1 MSVVERRERGQNRG
15 MLRPALAALLLT
27 LTLSSCVPGG
37 VREVEFRPGPA
48 GGEVVASRLLTDPV
62 VPRDR
67 LVSVQEAVARAPEG
81 SLLVICGRQWRLSRP
96 WGLCT
101 HLSRKL
107 APGLLTEAPGIT
119 GGGLLRGGVQT
130 VPTSRLEARDV
141 VIVLDVGVRE
151 EQLPAL
157 RAEAAR
163 LRGTPYRVAG
173 LLDRDGGLDCSTYQ
187 NALQRALG
195 LPDVVPFNGLW
206 NLYLP
211 QDALKVPGARVL
223 WVGVRGA

>member
-1 MSVVERRERGQNRG
+1 MF
-15 MLRPALAALLLT
+15 RPALAALLLAVS
-27 LTLSSCVPGG
+27 LSSCVPGG
-37 VREVEFRPGPA
+37 VREVQFQA
-48 GGEVVASRLLTDPV
+48 GSAGREVTAARLLTDQL
-62 VPRDR
+62 VPGDR
-67 LVSVQEAVARAPEG
+67 LLSVEEAVARAPEG
-81 SLLVICGRQWRLSRP
+81 SLLVICGLRWRLSRP

-119 GGGLLRGGVQT
+119 GGGLLGGGVQT
-130 VPTSRLEARDV
+130 VPTSRLEAREV

-151 EQLPAL
+151 EHLPAL

-163 LRGTPYRVAG
+163 LDKTPYRVSG

-187 NALQRALG
+187 NALQRAAG
-195 LPDVVPFNGLW
+195 LPDVVPFNGPW

-223 WVGVRGA
+223 WVGVQGRD

>member
-1 MSVVERRERGQNRG
+1 MFRS
-15 MLRPALAALLLT
+15 ALAPLLLA
-27 LTLSSCVPGG
+27 LSLCSCVPGG
-37 VREVEFRPGPA
+37 VRQVQFREGPPGSEPA
-48 GGEVVASRLLTDPV
+48 AARLLTEQL
-62 VPRDR
+62 VPAGR
-67 LVSVQEAVARAPEG
+67 LVSVQEAVERAPVG
-81 SLLVICGRQWRLSRP
+81 SLIVACGARWQLTRP

-101 HLSRKL
+101 HVSRKL
-107 APGLLTEAPGIT
+107 APDLLTEAPGPT

-130 VPTSRLEARDV
+130 IPLARLESRDV

-151 EQLPAL
+151 EQLPTL
-157 RAEAAR
+157 RAEAER

-173 LLDRDGGLDCSTYQ
+173 LLDVDGGLDCSTYQ

-211 QDALKVPGARVL
+211 QDALKMPGARVL
-223 WVGVRGA
+223 WVGVRGRG